1 MVSGSWRSR
10 NLRYILRLGEGRGLE
25 KREIVREKR
34 NKTEEKMGFRKGVRE
49 REAVPSEKGPPYVLL
64 HITSTRM
71 SLHNKGHFHTK
82 GVFY

>member
-1 MVSGSWRSR
+1 
-10 NLRYILRLGEGRGLE
+10 
-25 KREIVREKR
+25 
-34 NKTEEKMGFRKGVRE
+34 MGFRKGVRE